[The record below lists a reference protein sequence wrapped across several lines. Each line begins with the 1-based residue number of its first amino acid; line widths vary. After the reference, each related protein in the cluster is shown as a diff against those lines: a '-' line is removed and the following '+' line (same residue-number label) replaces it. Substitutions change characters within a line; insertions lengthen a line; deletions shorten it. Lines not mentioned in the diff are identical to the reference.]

1 MLKNLSIKKR
11 VTLYYALT
19 MIIIALLVSILL
31 SFSINQQVHI
41 ITKDTLMH
49 AVQDS
54 FENVDYDNQII
65 EIDNDFDNYV
75 KGVTLLVYTE
85 KGNLIKGSVPS
96 SFPNHTPL
104 ESNEYREIET
114 DSHIWLVYDLYQHYE
129 NGQALWVRGIY
140 ALDDAIDTISAINRI
155 LGLLLPLILLLVLFA
170 GHRIT
175 KRAFDPI
182 AKITDGANSIQ
193 SGGDLSKRLP
203 QGENKDELY
212 ELSKTLNDMIKRLEE
227 AFQSEKEFTSD
238 VSHELKTP
246 LAVILAECEYILQ
259 GNHESEEYRESLE
272 TIEKQT
278 RRTMS
283 MVQQLLQ
290 ISRTFN
296 KETQIEKETFNLS
309 LLAEGI
315 AEELSYVTKEQG
327 ISIKSEIQPDV
338 EISAD
343 ETLIMRVIMN
353 LMTNAI
359 KYKRDIEDSYVE
371 LRISKASDSV
381 QITVTDNGIG
391 IAEAE
396 VPHIFKK
403 FYKVDKAR
411 SREGESFGLGLSMVK
426 WIVDAHDGTISV
438 TSEKNVGSTFTI
450 LLPQSECS
458 FI

>member
-19 MIIIALLVSILL
+19 MIIIALFVSILL

-54 FENVDYDNQII
+54 FEDVDYDNQII

-85 KGNLIKGSVPS
+85 NGNLIKGSVPS

-140 ALDDAIDTISAINRI
+140 ALDDAIDTVSAINRI

-193 SGGDLSKRLP
+193 SGGDLSNRLP

-212 ELSKTLNDMIKRLEE
+212 DLSKTLNDMIERLEE

-259 GNHESEEYRESLE
+259 DDRDSEEYRESLE

-296 KETQIEKETFNLS
+296 KDTQIEKESFNLS
-309 LLAEGI
+309 ILAESI
-315 AEELSYVTKEQG
+315 SEELSYVAEEQG
-327 ISIKSEIQPDV
+327 IVLRSDIQPDIEV
-338 EISAD
+338 TAD
-343 ETLIMRVIMN
+343 ETLIMRVMMN
-353 LMTNAI
+353 LMTNSM
-359 KYKRDIEDSYVE
+359 KYRRDIPDSFVKLTLQQSDDFVE
-371 LRISKASDSV
+371 IA
-381 QITVTDNGIG
+381 VTDNGIG
-391 IAEAE
+391 IAEE
-396 VPHIFKK
+396 EIENIFKK

-411 SREGESFGLGLSMVK
+411 SRKGESFGLGLSMVK
-426 WIVDAHDGTISV
+426 WIVDAHDGNITVDSQPG
-438 TSEKNVGSTFTI
+438 EGSTFTVI
-450 LLPQSECS
+450 LPRE
-458 FI
+458 

>member
-1 MLKNLSIKKR
+1 MFKNFSIKKR

-19 MIIIALLVSILL
+19 MISIALFVSILL

-75 KGVTLLVYTE
+75 KGVTLLVYSE
-85 KGNLIKGSVPS
+85 NGNLIKGSVPS

-129 NGQALWVRGIY
+129 NGQALWIRGIY
-140 ALDDAIDTISAINRI
+140 ALDDAIDTVSSINRI

-182 AKITDGANSIQ
+182 AEITDGANSIQ

-212 ELSKTLNDMIKRLEE
+212 ELSKTLNDMIERLEE

-283 MVQQLLQ
+283 MIQQLLQ

-296 KETQIEKETFNLS
+296 KETQIEKEIFNLS

-315 AEELSYVTKEQG
+315 TEELSYVATEQG
-327 ISIKSEIQPDV
+327 IFIKSEIQQDI

-343 ETLIMRVIMN
+343 ETLVMRVIMN

-359 KYKRDIEDSYVE
+359 KYKRDIAESYIK
-371 LRISKASDSV
+371 LHISEENHFIKIS
-381 QITVTDNGIG
+381 VTDNGIG
-391 IAEAE
+391 IADEE
-396 VPHIFKK
+396 IPHIFKK

-411 SREGESFGLGLSMVK
+411 NREGESFGLGLSMVK
-426 WIVDAHDGTISV
+426 WIIDAHAGSITVQSKLG
-438 TSEKNVGSTFTI
+438 EGSTFTVF
-450 LLPQSECS
+450 LPKQT
-458 FI
+458 